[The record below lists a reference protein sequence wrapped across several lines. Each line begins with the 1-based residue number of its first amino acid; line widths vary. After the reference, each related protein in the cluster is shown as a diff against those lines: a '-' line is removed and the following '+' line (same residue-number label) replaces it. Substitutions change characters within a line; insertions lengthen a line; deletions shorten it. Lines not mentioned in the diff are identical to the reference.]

1 MTHTQMR
8 ERAPP
13 DRGSST
19 ALADL
24 NADGARDLIVG
35 TADFGAA
42 GNVMVY
48 LNAP

>member
-1 MTHTQMR
+1 MW

-19 ALADL
+19 APGDL
-24 NADGARDLIVG
+24 NADGALDLIVG
-35 TADFGAA
+35 TANFGAA